1 MKSNIAVS
9 GFDGYFITSLAD
21 MLTYFKEQQQ
31 FVTLKNE
38 VALGQESPVRLEVRW
53 QESWEVKVI

>member
-38 VALGQESPVRLEVRW
+38 VALGQESPVRLEVR
-53 QESWEVKVI
+53 